1 MPEVQFQY
9 QLEHEGQTITY
20 NVNPQHREKDNPNKS
35 IWIVKPDVEYA
46 CFKFTYEKEWVVE
59 NEAWGFLLNE
69 KKDFV
74 LIGLSQENEELKIAK
89 FKKNPNAAEWHGY
102 PCNYMAKKQDV
113 PSDTVMKAWVD
124 AQYMTKAKMSKIQHQ
139 FLCNL

>member
-69 KKDFV
+69 KKDLTIHSIVF
-74 LIGLSQENEELKIAK
+74 
-89 FKKNPNAAEWHGY
+89 
-102 PCNYMAKKQDV
+102 
-113 PSDTVMKAWVD
+113 MKRKWKSVHLLL
-124 AQYMTKAKMSKIQHQ
+124 TR
-139 FLCNL
+139 

>member
-46 CFKFTYEKEWVVE
+46 CFKFSYEKEWVVE
-59 NEAWGFLLNE
+59 KERG
-69 KKDFV
+69 D
-74 LIGLSQENEELKIAK
+74 
-89 FKKNPNAAEWHGY
+89 GY
-102 PCNYMAKKQDV
+102 LFHRSVKHEYSIV
-113 PSDTVMKAWVD
+113 S
-124 AQYMTKAKMSKIQHQ
+124 
-139 FLCNL
+139 